1 MVALTLTVYVLV
13 KWVFAPMRSPGS
25 DHVHLFAR
33 GPCQKNMLIITR
45 HVTIEPGPSCTTTME
60 SPQHILGGGVSG

>member
-13 KWVFAPMRSPGS
+13 EWVFAPMRSPGS

-33 GPCQKNMLIITR
+33 GPFEIGPFEKNIPITNNTK
-45 HVTIEPGPSCTTTME
+45 H
-60 SPQHILGGGVSG
+60 L